1 MKRSLF
7 SLIPPSYMVAPNREL
22 ANKPSFNSPTSSF
35 SSSTNNLSAVNLSNN
50 TGIDIRKEKSSDNYD
65 KVRGVVAI
73 TRLICPM
80 ISLTSK
86 AQSGL

>member
-1 MKRSLF
+1 
-7 SLIPPSYMVAPNREL
+7 MVAPNREL

-35 SSSTNNLSAVNLSNN
+35 SSSTNNLLAVNLSNN
-50 TGIDIRKEKSSDNYD
+50 TGIDIRKEKSSNNYD
-65 KVRGVVAI
+65 KVRGIVAT